1 MKKIL
6 ITSMVLVVA
15 LVANADVLYWMVS
28 DQYAQSA
35 DSSSSAEFAYLKV
48 SDQDSN
54 TSGNIQTLATKSASE
69 VYNAYDYGDA
79 FSYTIPSTYEGTS
92 PTYYFFVELA
102 NGSLKTDPMSL
113 AALKNAGYIYTG
125 GTQLPSTLASTGFG
139 QATGTAYNVPE
150 PTSGLLFLV
159 GGVLLGLRRRRQQ
172 V

>member
-6 ITSMVLVVA
+6 ITSLVLVVA

-35 DSSSSAEFAYLKV
+35 DSSSSADFAYLMV
-48 SDQDSN
+48 SDQNSN
-54 TSGNIQTLATKSASE
+54 ISGNITKLDTKSAAA
-69 VYNAYDYGDA
+69 VYDAYDYGDA
-79 FSYTIPSTYEGTS
+79 FSYTIPSAYEGTS

-102 NGSLKTDPMSL
+102 NSHLRTDPMSL

-139 QATGTAYNVPE
+139 QTSGTAYNVPE

-159 GGVLLGLRRRRQQ
+159 GGMLLGLKRRRQQ